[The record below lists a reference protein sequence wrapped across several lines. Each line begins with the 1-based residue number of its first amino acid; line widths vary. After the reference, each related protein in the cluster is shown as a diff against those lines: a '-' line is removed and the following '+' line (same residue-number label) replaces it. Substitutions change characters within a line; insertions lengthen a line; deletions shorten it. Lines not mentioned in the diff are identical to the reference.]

1 MSDKTVAEKL
11 LIKEGYRVVII
22 DAPDGYLGSIGKL
35 PHNVSLIE
43 TADGEADLIQLFV
56 RSRQQL
62 EATLPSLKYVLKP
75 KGLLWVTYPKGTSG
89 LKVDINRDT
98 INTYAQSLGL
108 QGVAMISVDDTWSA
122 LRLKHAR

>member
-22 DAPDGYLGSIGKL
+22 DAPDGYLGSIGKP

-62 EATLPSLKYVLKP
+62 EATLPSLKSVLKP

-89 LKVDINRDT
+89 
-98 INTYAQSLGL
+98 A
-108 QGVAMISVDDTWSA
+108 
-122 LRLKHAR
+122 